1 MSNFTDLQQGI
12 EAVSQKILELDD
24 EHGKSDEYMLRLINE
39 VEDRVR
45 QSQAEMTQNRT
56 EYDRIMREYEQ
67 AKRLLHSLELLTMK
81 ASRHSYPTGI
91 SRDLDAHA
99 KALAPSRSA
108 NEDFAEVDPERM
120 RQGLQHLLKKKG
132 NGVPKGAEAEELA
145 T

>member
-12 EAVSQKILELDD
+12 EAVSQKIGELDD

-56 EYDRIMREYEQ
+56 EYEQIMREYEQ
-67 AKRLLHSLELLTMK
+67 AKRLLHSLELLALK
-81 ASRHSYPTGI
+81 ASSYSDPTGI
-91 SRDLDAHA
+91 FRDLDA
-99 KALAPSRSA
+99 
-108 NEDFAEVDPERM
+108 NAEVDPDHLRS
-120 RQGLQHLLKKKG
+120 GLQHLLKKKG
-132 NGVPKGAEAEELA
+132 NAVPKGAEAEGSA